1 MRKKTFRIP
10 KIKTP
15 KFKAPKIKVPKF
27 KVPKVTKFKFVMP
40 KITKNGQFRKGYMRG
55 LPKLKY

>member
-1 MRKKTFRIP
+1 MRKKTLRIP

-27 KVPKVTKFKFVMP
+27 KAPKVTTLKFVMP
-40 KITKNGQFRKGYMRG
+40 KITKNGRLRKGYLRG
-55 LPKLKY
+55 LPKF